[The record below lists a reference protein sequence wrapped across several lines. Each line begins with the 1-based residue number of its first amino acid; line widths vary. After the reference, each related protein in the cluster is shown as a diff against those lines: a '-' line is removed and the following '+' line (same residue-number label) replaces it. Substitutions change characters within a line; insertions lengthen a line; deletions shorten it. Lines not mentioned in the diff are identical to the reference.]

1 MNMLGIVMP
10 VGRSVM
16 YLPDSNSGSSGPWT
30 ESDTKVVMVFL
41 IMSALAFLIGV
52 IIELARGF
60 TIGEILS
67 LGGKSDNPK
76 NLTIYSG
83 LITICFYSIWGMVI
97 LGYIGYQIYNML

>member
-1 MNMLGIVMP
+1 MLGIVMP

-30 ESDTKVVMVFL
+30 ESDTKLVMVFL

-67 LGGKSDNPK
+67 LYEKSGSPK
-76 NLTIYSG
+76 FLTAYSVSV
-83 LITICFYSIWGMVI
+83 TISFYCIWGMVI
-97 LGYIGYQIYNML
+97 LGYIGYLIYNML

>member
-1 MNMLGIVMP
+1 MNILGIVMP

-16 YLPDSNSGSSGPWT
+16 YIPDSNDGPSGPWT
-30 ESDTKVVMVFL
+30 EGDTKIVIVLL
-41 IMSALAFLIGV
+41 IMSAVLFLIGV

-76 NLTIYSG
+76 YLTIYSG